1 MPLPLGIVAEEGKNV
16 NPYWLTM
23 SDYPAG
29 SAATQYSFASVAYD
43 VGSNTYSAYRYN
55 TNNIVVVKQALRGDI
70 LWRKQITTG
79 QTTIGFAGIVVDN
92 AQNVYVGIVND
103 NTYNA
108 WFYKLDINGNIVWA
122 RQLAFSTTPLGLG
135 NLFALSIDNAGN
147 LIIAATSNFSTTQ
160 RGIEILKINSD
171 TAAIIWQQRY
181 AHTNNTVSINLSSNI
196 SIDSNNNI
204 YIFGHYIDPTS
215 STRFGGIIKFN
226 SNGTAL
232 WANRIYNGISTGTSL
247 GTTQLASGS
256 DGSVYL
262 VQSIPATSTPNV
274 RVVKCDTSGTIL
286 WNDTVLSGDANAQF
300 RPLSAACDS
309 NNNLYFSSIY
319 SAGGVS
325 RYQIMRKA
333 SSNGAVTWQ
342 RQLQSGVTMSPN
354 SINGLVNNT
363 RSFFMFPVTYGT
375 TWNNGAYFK
384 VPLDGTR
391 TGTYTLDTVGWQYAT
406 NTLASGT
413 ETITS
418 ASLLQT
424 QFTGNLFFSSIT
436 NPTVSNFTGSFFT
449 TNLI

>member
-23 SDYPAG
+23 SDYPAIG
-29 SAATQYSFASVAYD
+29 ASTAMNDGAVAYD
-43 VGSNTYSAYRYN
+43 IGSNSYSAYRYA

-70 LWRKQITTG
+70 LWRKLITTG
-79 QTTIGFAGIVVDN
+79 QTAINFAGIVVDS
-92 AQNVYVGIVND
+92 AQNVYVGITNS

-122 RQLAFSTTPLGLG
+122 RQLAFATTPLSLG

-181 AHTNNTVSINLSSNI
+181 AHTNNTVSMNLSSNI

-204 YIFGHYIDPTS
+204 YIFGHYIDPTF

-232 WANRIYNGISTGTSL
+232 WANRIYNGISTGTNL

-274 RVVKCDTSGTIL
+274 RIVKCDTSGTIL

-300 RPLSAACDS
+300 RPLSATCDNS
-309 NNNLYFSSIY
+309 NNLYFSALY
-319 SAGGVS
+319 TAGGTS

-342 RQLQSGVTMSPN
+342 RQLQSGVTMRETN
-354 SINGLVNNT
+354 GNGLVNNT
-363 RSFFMFPVTYGT
+363 RSFFMFPVIYGVT
-375 TWNNGAYFK
+375 NFSGAYFK

-391 TGTYTLDTVGWQYAT
+391 TGTYTLDTIGWQYSA
-406 NTLASGT
+406 NTLSSGT

-418 ASLLQT
+418 TSLLQT
-424 QFTGNLFFSSIT
+424 QFTGNLLFSSIT